1 MGKMIDKAT
10 QNAMSRIARCQQNYA
25 AFSFIVRSLPER
37 VHNEN
42 MDAITALSLCLHK
55 ETLAAWEQLAWLAPI
70 SKPAF
75 DLLGERTRSWFARD
89 DTGVMGLLGY
99 DGSYYTADK
108 VAFLAEVRAIF
119 GVEETANEEPQKT
132 LVNPDRTEITR
143 TDNGDGT
150 TSICF
155 TSWEKTIDGCTWL
168 TAEIDE
174 GLQLTG
180 AADVVFQWCFEH
192 CNNAYDALLLQAYI
206 MENRKTA

>member
-37 VHNEN
+37 VHSEN

-55 ETLAAWEQLAWLAPI
+55 ETLAAWEQLAWLAPV
-70 SKPAF
+70 SRSAF
-75 DLLGERTRSWFARD
+75 ELLGERTRSWFARD

-108 VAFLAEVRAIF
+108 EAFLAEVRAIF
-119 GVEETANEEPQKT
+119 GVEEAEQAPTT
-132 LVNPDRTEITR
+132 LVDTNRVEITR
-143 TDNGDGT
+143 TDNEGGT
-150 TSICF
+150 TSINLLR
-155 TSWEKTIDGCTWL
+155 WEKTTDGGTWL

-180 AADVVFQWCFEH
+180 DDDAVFQWCFEH

-206 MENRKTA
+206 MENRKITN